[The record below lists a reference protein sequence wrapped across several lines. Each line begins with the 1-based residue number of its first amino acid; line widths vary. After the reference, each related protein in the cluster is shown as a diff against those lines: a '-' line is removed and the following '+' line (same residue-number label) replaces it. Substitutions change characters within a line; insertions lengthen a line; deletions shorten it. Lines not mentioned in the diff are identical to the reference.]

1 MDDRHLSVELLRAV
15 HRGDNRPGDLAVVA
29 MTHLF
34 DECPECRRAFETW
47 RQETGE
53 GVATSSGVE
62 YDEAFERVTG
72 RLENLA
78 RHREVAPDE
87 APIESLIQC
96 DRESAFRVATHL
108 LSLPRHE
115 RSQRVRSERDTFSG
129 SLVADA
135 LLEKARACLPG
146 HPDDAYDAAGLARVV
161 LQQGRADAMASE
173 LYARALAHQGNA
185 RRVAGDLA
193 QANDLIEIA
202 RFLLK
207 TQGGGDRAIRA
218 ELDSFEGS
226 LRGAQRRFAEAE
238 SLFSRAVMTYA
249 MEGEDVNVAKTLLS
263 LGVVY
268 HAMDDLDRAVE
279 VTNQATDILE
289 GESHPHL
296 QLIAQ
301 HNLVTFLIESSR
313 LRDAEVLFERVQP
326 LYTRFSDPLTLLRR
340 LWLEGRLARAK
351 GSLDVAENAFRAVT
365 HEFLKRGIGYDA
377 ALSALDLAM
386 LYAEQGRTAELK
398 DLSEELVQVFEAQD
412 LHREAAAALMLFR
425 DAVRAEQ
432 ITLGYVVELSRY
444 LQRARLDPKLQ
455 FQVPV

>member
-1 MDDRHLSVELLRAV
+1 MEDDRHLSVELLRAV
-15 HRGDNRPGDLAVVA
+15 HRGENHPEDLAVVA

-47 RQETGE
+47 RRETGE
-53 GVATSSGVE
+53 GVATSSAE
-62 YDEAFERVTG
+62 YDQAFERAKG
-72 RLENLA
+72 RLQDLA
-78 RHREVAPDE
+78 RLRKVSPDDAPL
-87 APIESLIQC
+87 ASLIQS
-96 DRESAFRVATHL
+96 DRESALRVATHL

-115 RSQRVRSERDTFSG
+115 RVQRVRSTRDAFSG

-146 HPDDAYDAAGLARVV
+146 HPDAAYDAAGLARLV
-161 LQQGRADAMASE
+161 LQQGRADAVASE
-173 LYARALAHQGNA
+173 LYVRALAHQGNA

-193 QANDLIEIA
+193 QANDLLEIA

-207 TQGGGDRAIRA
+207 TQGGGDRSIRA

-249 MEGEDVNVAKTLLS
+249 MEDEDVNVAKTLLS

-279 VTNQATDILE
+279 VTNQATDILDDE
-289 GESHPHL
+289 AQPHL

-301 HNLVTFLIESSR
+301 HNLVTFLIEASR
-313 LRDAEVLFERVQP
+313 LREAEELFASAQP
-326 LYTRFSDPLTLLRR
+326 LYTRYSDPLTLLRR

-365 HEFLKRGIGYDA
+365 QEFLKRGIGYDA
-377 ALSALDLAM
+377 ALSALDLAT
-386 LYAEQGRTAELK
+386 LYAEQGRVAELK

-412 LHREAAAALMLFR
+412 LHREAVAALMLFR
-425 DAVRAEQ
+425 DAVQAEQ
-432 ITLGYVVELSRY
+432 ITLRFVLELSRY
-444 LQRARLDPKLQ
+444 LHQAKADPSLQ
-455 FQVPV
+455 FRVPT